1 LLETAKS
8 GASVESND
16 DIGTGRFGL
25 AGPVAGADKGCVSE
39 PSFLAGRFPPHRI
52 LPGWLGDVGAA
63 RLLAYSQTAEARFA
77 PTRLN
82 DHGAGRVDTVV
93 RQSCVLK
100 DLGTFAG
107 SLRRKALSL
116 QAGLETAFDMPHVPA
131 HIEQMEMVA
140 HGDGAFYQP
149 HTDTYPGD
157 EYAPGGRRRM
167 TMVYY
172 FHRQPRRFTGGRL
185 RIFDLA
191 GEQSIM
197 IEPTHDSLLVFPS
210 SARHEVEP
218 ISCPDG
224 AFADGRF
231 AVNIWLCG

>member
-1 LLETAKS
+1 M
-8 GASVESND
+8 
-16 DIGTGRFGL
+16 
-25 AGPVAGADKGCVSE
+25 SE

-52 LPGWLGDVGAA
+52 LPDWLGNAGAA
-63 RLLAYSQTAEARFA
+63 RLLAYSLAAEDRFA

-93 RQSCVLK
+93 RQSYVLR
-100 DLGTFAG
+100 DLGAFAG

-116 QAGLETAFDMPHVPA
+116 QAGLETAFDMAHMPA

-172 FHRQPRRFTGGRL
+172 LHRQPRRFTGGRL
-185 RIFDLA
+185 RLFDLG

-210 SARHEVEP
+210 SARHEVER

-224 AFADGRF
+224 TFGDGRF

>member
-1 LLETAKS
+1 M
-8 GASVESND
+8 V
-16 DIGTGRFGL
+16 
-25 AGPVAGADKGCVSE
+25 E

-52 LPGWLGDVGAA
+52 LPGWLGDARAA
-63 RLLAYSQTAEARFA
+63 SLLAYSLAAEARFV
-77 PTRLN
+77 PTMLN
-82 DHGAGRVDTVV
+82 GHGAGRLDPVV
-93 RQSCVLK
+93 RQSCVLR
-100 DLGTFAG
+100 DLGAFAEPM
-107 SLRRKALSL
+107 RRKALGL
-116 QAGLETAFDMPHVPA
+116 QSGLETAFDMSHMPA
-131 HIEQMEMVA
+131 HIEQMEIVA

-172 FHRQPRRFTGGRL
+172 LHRQPRRFSGGRL
-185 RIFDLA
+185 RIFDLG
-191 GEQSIM
+191 GEQSIS
-197 IEPTHDSLLVFPS
+197 IEPAHDSLLVFPS
-210 SARHEVEP
+210 SARHEVEA